1 MQYCTGYYLSKIQK
15 QETYSKPYKSWFDP
29 TSNTTCAGRSKENG
43 NDCIPYELTPCLPC
57 LPYGPRVILTPCDN
71 IEEDLDGK
79 NTFHCT
85 QPNDVVAKGP
95 KSKRSHEDFLK
106 TIRAQNLDS

>member
-43 NDCIPYELTPCLPC
+43 HDCIPYELLPC
-57 LPYGPRVILTPCDN
+57 LCYGPLVILTLCDN
-71 IEEDLDGK
+71 IEDDLDGK
-79 NTFHCT
+79 NTFHFT
-85 QPNDVVAKGP
+85 QPNDVVAK
-95 KSKRSHEDFLK
+95 
-106 TIRAQNLDS
+106 RAKEYEVT

>member
-15 QETYSKPYKSWFDP
+15 QETYSKPCKSWFDP
-29 TSNTTCAGRSKENG
+29 ISNTTCAGRSKENG
-43 NDCIPYELTPCLPC
+43 NDCIPYELA
-57 LPYGPRVILTPCDN
+57 YRVILAPCDN

-85 QPNDVVAKGP
+85 QPNDVGAK
-95 KSKRSHEDFLK
+95 
-106 TIRAQNLDS
+106 RAKE